1 MTPALEDDFA
11 GLLRRAQLGD
21 AAARDELVGLIYRD
35 IRALAARRMRRERL
49 GHTLQPTALA
59 DEALVK
65 ILADNTLAN
74 ATSRT
79 FLYQAAAK
87 AMGQVLIDH
96 ERKRNAQKRLGRLRR
111 TPLDAALEHLTV
123 AENVSLAD
131 LHEALDDLGRL
142 NERRRLVVEYKFFLG
157 MTDANV
163 AGELGI
169 SQKTVERD
177 WRFARGWLFERL
189 KPTGDA

>member
-1 MTPALEDDFA
+1 MATSSGHGFDE
-11 GLLRRAQLGD
+11 LLRRAQAGD
-21 AAARDELVGLIYRD
+21 TAARDELVGLIYRD
-35 IRALAARRMRRERL
+35 IRVLAARRMRRERS

-59 DEALVK
+59 HETLVK
-65 ILADNTLAN
+65 ILVDNTLAN

-111 TPLDAALEHLTV
+111 NPLDAALDHLATI
-123 AENVSLAD
+123 EDVSLTG
-131 LHEALDDLGRL
+131 LREALDDLARL
-142 NERRRLVVEYKFFLG
+142 KERARLVVDFRFFLG
-157 MTDANV
+157 MTDADV
-163 AGELGI
+163 AEALGI

-177 WRFARGWLFERL
+177 WRFDRGWLFERL
-189 KPTGDA
+189 KPGGDP

>member
-1 MTPALEDDFA
+1 MTTSWGDGFDE
-11 GLLRRAQLGD
+11 LLHRAQAGD
-21 AAARDELVGLIYRD
+21 TAARDELVGLIYRD
-35 IRALAARRMRRERL
+35 IRALAARRMRRERS

-59 DEALVK
+59 HEALVK

-96 ERKRNAQKRLGRLRR
+96 ERKRNAHKRVGRLRR
-111 TPLDAALEHLTV
+111 NPLDAAFDHLATI
-123 AENVSLAD
+123 EDVSLAD
-131 LHEALDDLGRL
+131 LSEALDDLARL
-142 NERRRLVVEYKFFLG
+142 NKRARLVVDFRFFLG
-157 MTDANV
+157 MTDADV
-163 AGELGI
+163 AEAIGI
-169 SQKTVERD
+169 SQRTVERD

-189 KPTGDA
+189 KPGGDP